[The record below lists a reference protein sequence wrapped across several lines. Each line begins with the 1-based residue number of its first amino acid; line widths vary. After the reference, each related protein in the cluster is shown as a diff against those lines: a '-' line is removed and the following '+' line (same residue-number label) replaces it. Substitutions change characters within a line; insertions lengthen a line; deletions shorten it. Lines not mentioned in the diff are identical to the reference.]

1 LKRAVFILSF
11 LGTLLLITGVAQA
24 QTEVDL
30 AFGVSGVH
38 GTSFDNADL
47 SGGFFGQD
55 VGGGAFPTFSGDF
68 IFHRHLGVM
77 GEVSWRATQNLSQ
90 SIAPFRPIFYDFG
103 VIWAPPLGKHAA
115 AELTTGIGG
124 ESIRFYT
131 GTINCS
137 FISCTDYV
145 SSNHFLWALGG
156 GVRLYAWRNLFIRP
170 ELKYYLVHDN
180 FEFSSN
186 HALRIGAS
194 IGYTFGRQ

>member
-1 LKRAVFILSF
+1 MNKAVFILSF
-11 LGTLLLITGVAQA
+11 LGALLLIAGVAQA

-38 GTSFDNADL
+38 GTSFTNADF

-103 VIWAPPLGKHAA
+103 AIYAPPIGKHAA
-115 AELTTGIGG
+115 AEVTTGIGG
-124 ESIRFYT
+124 ESVRFYT

-145 SSNHFLWALGG
+145 SENHFLWQVGG
-156 GVRLYAWRNLFIRP
+156 GLRWYAWRNLFIRP
-170 ELKYYLVHDN
+170 EARFYLIHDN

-194 IGYTFGRQ
+194 LGYTFGRQ